1 MTQLAN
7 TAHTQPAPLLEV
19 RNLHRHYQQP
29 RQSLLAAP
37 RTICALNG
45 INLTLHAGQSL
56 GIVGESGSGKSTLA
70 RLIMALDAPSS
81 GSVWFKGQ
89 NLHTLP
95 PKALQAARRDFQMVF
110 QDPYGSLDPRQRISR
125 IVTEPLHNAGL
136 DAATL
141 HQRAIQALAEIGLPA
156 EALERYPHQFSG
168 GQRQRIA
175 IARACISRPQLIVA
189 DEPVSALDASVQ
201 AQVLKLLQTLQTSLH
216 LSLILI
222 SHDLAIVQH
231 LCHQVAVL
239 HQGRIVEYGNTA
251 QVLQQPQHPYTQ
263 ALLAAAL

>member
-156 EALERYPHQFSG
+156 EALERYPHQF
-168 GQRQRIA
+168 
-175 IARACISRPQLIVA
+175 
-189 DEPVSALDASVQ
+189 
-201 AQVLKLLQTLQTSLH
+201 
-216 LSLILI
+216 
-222 SHDLAIVQH
+222 
-231 LCHQVAVL
+231 
-239 HQGRIVEYGNTA
+239 
-251 QVLQQPQHPYTQ
+251 
-263 ALLAAAL
+263 